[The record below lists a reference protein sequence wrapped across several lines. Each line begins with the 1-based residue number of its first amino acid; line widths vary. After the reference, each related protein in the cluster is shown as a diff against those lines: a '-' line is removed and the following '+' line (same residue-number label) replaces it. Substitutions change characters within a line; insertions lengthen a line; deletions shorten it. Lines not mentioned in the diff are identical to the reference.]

1 MDPCH
6 PDMAL
11 PQYNK
16 GCAGQKLML
25 YCISSYG
32 EPIMGGLVAG
42 NLGGGLKIPHSCTRT
57 LRHTLIIITQ
67 DLGLHGL
74 L

>member
-1 MDPCH
+1 
-6 PDMAL
+6 
-11 PQYNK
+11 
-16 GCAGQKLML
+16 
-25 YCISSYG
+25 
-32 EPIMGGLVAG
+32 MGGLVAG